1 MSEKTN
7 EFLQRADAQISLANQ
22 QLEQGLTLGEVSA
35 SFMYGSARFSTYMA
49 CTSFDTAEDM
59 LAEKDKIVNYFLN
72 EYKLALEEHLNNHA
86 VTYDFT
92 QNQSN

>member
-7 EFLQRADAQISLANQ
+7 EFLQRADAQILIANQ
-22 QLEQGLTLGEVSA
+22 QLEQGVTLGEVSA
-35 SFMYGSARFSTYMA
+35 SYMYGSARFSTYMA
-49 CTSFDTAEDM
+49 CTSFDSAEEM
-59 LAEKDKIVNYFLN
+59 VAEKDKIIEYFMK

-92 QNQSN
+92 QNQNN

>member
-7 EFLQRADAQISLANQ
+7 EFLQRADAQIAIANQ

-35 SFMYGSARFSTYMA
+35 SYLYGSVRFSTYMA
-49 CTSFDTAEDM
+49 CTSFDTAENM
-59 LAEKDKIVNYFLN
+59 LAEKDEIIDYFMK

-86 VTYDFT
+86 VTHDFT
-92 QNQSN
+92 QNQKN